1 MHGFR
6 VSLADGT
13 DQVVEA
19 DRYVV
24 GNNGDLELHG
34 GAHLIATFEF
44 GSWFSVTEIGRQLSE
59 EWPYPNM
66 QNVIGAAVHQM
77 AKYGYIPSG
86 QLPEPKDWRINDFD
100 SLVAAIVGA
109 DGIDIDTSDRMERE
123 MVHLVREVV
132 AKEFSI
138 RWQRPK
144 PT

>member
-13 DQVVEA
+13 VRVVEA

-24 GNNGDLELHG
+24 VDNGDLEVRG
-34 GAHLIATFEF
+34 GEHLIEAFEF
-44 GSWFSVTEIGRQLSE
+44 GSWFDVTEIGRQLSE
-59 EWPYPNM
+59 EWPYPKM
-66 QNVIGAAVHQM
+66 QNVIDAAVYQM
-77 AKYGYIPSG
+77 ARFGYIPSG
-86 QLPEPKDWRINDFD
+86 PLPDPEDWRINDFD

-109 DGIDIDTSDRMERE
+109 DGIDIETSDRMQRE

-144 PT
+144 ST